1 VRAQKRD
8 VDVTLEA
15 TGTVSALNSVDIRP
29 QVSSVITQVHIRE
42 GTPEWRAWQRH
53 LVATTGRGTPVN
65 NRGGWY
71 FPSKL
76 PLLEAETPPKAHA
89 HSSLEPLGFLRAVT
103 ANGPQHF
110 T

>member
-1 VRAQKRD
+1 VY
-8 VDVTLEA
+8 
-15 TGTVSALNSVDIRP
+15 
-29 QVSSVITQVHIRE
+29 IRE

-76 PLLEAETPPKAHA
+76 PPLTDAETPPKAHA
-89 HSSLEPLGFLRAVT
+89 HSSLEPLGPPGSVGKRSTTFHMMVPKPARSNGTRPSRRIAAALFEANRT
-103 ANGPQHF
+103 ATGDIS
-110 T
+110 